1 MISRDLAGELEKV
14 LGQPVV
20 IENRPGANGSTAT
33 AALVASKPDGQT
45 LMMILSGH
53 ITNAFLYP
61 GLGFDPLKDVTPV
74 SLVASS
80 PLAIVA
86 NPNFGPSDIKS
97 LVEAAKAK
105 PGTISYGTPGVA
117 SIQQLSLELMAF
129 MTGTKFVHVPY
140 RGGAPALN
148 DAIGGHVPL
157 AVLSVLQVMPQVE
170 AKQLKPLA
178 VTSKGRTD
186 VWPNVPSIA
195 EAGVTGYEAELWF
208 GVIAPAGTPDAIVD
222 GSTWRSPASSNRT
235 SCRSGSPRRARAPSA
250 PRARVRRLHARRTG
264 EVGQGAEGNPD
275 QAGVS
280 SFAGWVTPCPREA
293 GPRRTRR
300 PARKWRNTLRY
311 SALQPKQLRPAQPQR
326 LHQDQRL
333 HVVQRAGVG
342 HRGKFAERHLD
353 DLRSLI
359 IDAAAGPESDPLPRM
374 MPRNR
379 SMRSVERP
387 GIDQALVTKSSEVE
401 THADF
406 LHHLAPRGSAGA
418 SSPGSISPAGASK
431 IAASP
436 PA

>member
-1 MISRDLAGELEKV
+1 
-14 LGQPVV
+14 V

-33 AALVASKPDGQT
+33 AALVAAKPDGQT

-61 GLGFDPLKDVTPV
+61 NLGFDPLKDVTPV

-117 SIQQLSLELMAF
+117 SIQQLSLELMAY

-178 VTSKGRTD
+178 VTSRTRTD

-208 GVIAPAGTPDAIVD
+208 GVIAPAGTPAAIVD
-222 GSTWRSPASSNRT
+222 RLNREIT
-235 SCRSGSPRRARAPSA
+235 RFIKSDFMQKRLAAQGARAIGTSRDEFA
-250 PRARVRRLHARRTG
+250 AFMRT
-264 EVGQGAEGNPD
+264 EQD
-275 QAGVS
+275 
-280 SFAGWVTPCPREA
+280 
-293 GPRRTRR
+293 
-300 PARKWRNTLRY
+300 KW
-311 SALQPKQLRPAQPQR
+311 
-326 LHQDQRL
+326 
-333 HVVQRAGVG
+333 
-342 HRGKFAERHLD
+342 GKVLKE
-353 DLRSLI
+353 I
-359 IDAAAGPESDPLPRM
+359 QIKPE
-374 MPRNR
+374 
-379 SMRSVERP
+379 
-387 GIDQALVTKSSEVE
+387 
-401 THADF
+401 
-406 LHHLAPRGSAGA
+406 
-418 SSPGSISPAGASK
+418 
-431 IAASP
+431 
-436 PA
+436 